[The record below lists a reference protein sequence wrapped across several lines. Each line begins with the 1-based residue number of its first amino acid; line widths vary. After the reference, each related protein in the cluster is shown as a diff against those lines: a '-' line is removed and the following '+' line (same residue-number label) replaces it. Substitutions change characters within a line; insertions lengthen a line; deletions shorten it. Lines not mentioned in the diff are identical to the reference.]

1 MIDMREVPMKT
12 FRIILASWTADT
24 ALRFIK
30 LGPCQQSLVAARQ
43 IRPRGAARSNRA
55 SASA

>member
-1 MIDMREVPMKT
+1 VPMKT